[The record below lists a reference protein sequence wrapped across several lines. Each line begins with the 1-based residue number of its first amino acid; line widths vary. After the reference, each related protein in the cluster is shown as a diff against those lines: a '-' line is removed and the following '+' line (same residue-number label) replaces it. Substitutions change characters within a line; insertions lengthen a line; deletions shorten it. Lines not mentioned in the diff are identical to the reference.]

1 MNDTEAVV
9 EGMTVAELSRE
20 AGVPVRTVRFYQT
33 EGLIPAPERVGR
45 RAVYD
50 RRHLERLELVR
61 RLQDRGLQLSAIG
74 EILEVAGED
83 PDAIEEWLGLGETLS
98 RPWTEDRPELLTTEE
113 LDERIGDR
121 PVCVA
126 DLEGAGVVERR
137 TDTTPVTYLVPSPAL
152 LDIGLELV
160 DLGIPP
166 EVSAVS
172 RELMVERLG
181 CLADELVAHITD
193 NVSLER
199 LEAGGPEAVAEL
211 VERSRPLTLRAVGVV
226 FAHEM
231 ERALGE
237 IAGAAAEARR

>member
-1 MNDTEAVV
+1 MVDAAD
-9 EGMTVAELSRE
+9 GMSVDELADE

-33 EGLIPAPERVGR
+33 RGLIPAPERVGR

-50 RRHLERLELVR
+50 QRHLERLELVR
-61 RLQDRGLQLSAIG
+61 RLQDRGLQLSAIADV
-74 EILEVAGED
+74 LEVAGSD

-98 RPWTEDRPELLTTEE
+98 RPWTEDRPELLTSEE
-113 LDERIGDR
+113 LDDRIGDR
-121 PVCVA
+121 PVCVT

-137 TDTTPVTYLVPSPAL
+137 EDTTPVTYLVPSPAL

-160 DLGIPP
+160 DLGVPP

-172 RELMVERLG
+172 RELMVSRLG
-181 CLADELVAHITD
+181 RLADELVAHITD
-193 NVSLER
+193 NISLER